1 MVSIFPRGR
10 RMPKSITKTVFL
22 EIEKLLKLGGHSHIE
37 IAATV
42 GVESSL
48 VSTIAR
54 GRHDYQLYSAPISS
68 RPKYLPTPGEI
79 EAECAK
85 LRAARKKG
93 EVDEPKPVNSEGR
106 LPPGITFGTL
116 D

>member
-1 MVSIFPRGR
+1 
-10 RMPKSITKTVFL
+10 MPKPISKTVFM
-22 EIEKLLKLGGHSHIE
+22 EIERLLKLGGHSYTE

-42 GVESSL
+42 GVEPSL

-54 GRHDYQLYSAPISS
+54 GRHHYQLYSAKISR
-68 RPKYLPTPGEI
+68 RPRYLPTPGEI

-85 LRAARKKG
+85 LRAARKPS
-93 EVDEPKPVNSEGR
+93 EVDEPKPDNSDGW
-106 LPPGITFGTL
+106 PPPAITLGTL